1 MKTRKLMFLFVSILF
16 FTTIFLFCELVIFAS
31 PETPLELIRD
41 SIDVLEEM
49 DSSLDSGMF
58 RSVLNKAEGVAIFP
72 SLTEVALLGVGG
84 FKGNGLVLRR
94 DTATNTWYGPAFL
107 KISSLGIGARVGIQS
122 IDLVLVINDSS
133 GIEAF
138 MEKTFK
144 LGGALALTVGPIGR
158 SVSAE
163 IDTDLTAPIYSY
175 SITKGLYFDAGS
187 FKGSTIKD
195 FSTVN
200 KRFWGEELSNRIIL
214 KQKIV
219 HNRDVLKLC
228 DFIENIGK

>member
-1 MKTRKLMFLFVSILF
+1 MKTHKLIFLVAGILF
-16 FTTIFLFCELVIFAS
+16 FATIFLFCESAIFAS
-31 PETPLELIRD
+31 PETPLELIMD

-58 RSVLNKAEGVAIFP
+58 RSVLSKAKGVAIFP

-84 FKGNGLVLRR
+84 FRGNGLVLRR
-94 DTATNTWYGPAFL
+94 DTATSTWYGPAFL

-133 GIEAF
+133 GLEAF
-138 MEKTFK
+138 MKKTFK
-144 LGGALALTVGPIGR
+144 LGGTLAITVGPIGR

-163 IDTDLTAPIYSY
+163 IDTDLAAPIYSY

-187 FKGSTIKD
+187 FQGSTIKD
-195 FSTVN
+195 FSTAN
-200 KRFWGEELSNRIIL
+200 ESFWGVGLSNRTIL
-214 KQKIV
+214 EQKIV
-219 HNRDVLKLC
+219 NNSDVLKLC